1 MLSGSEASVAFQEQY
16 RDAERS
22 MTRPGYLACIQKHGT
37 ISPMSELTNQ
47 IERLQDRVEKTM
59 VRL

>member
-1 MLSGSEASVAFQEQY
+1 
-16 RDAERS
+16 
-22 MTRPGYLACIQKHGT
+22 MTHPGYLACIQKHGT